1 MGKVRWILEGDR
13 EMVDKG
19 LSDRLSAIE
28 AAEREDRFRCGKLSF
43 SG

>member
-1 MGKVRWILEGDR
+1 MGKVRGYMGGW

-19 LSDRLSAIE
+19 LSDHLSEIE
-28 AAEREDRFRCGKLSF
+28 GAEKDDRFRCEKLSF

>member
-1 MGKVRWILEGDR
+1 MKGPR

-19 LSDRLSAIE
+19 LSDHLSEIE
-28 AAEREDRFRCGKLSF
+28 AAEREDRFGCGKLTF

>member
-1 MGKVRWILEGDR
+1 MGRR

-19 LSDRLSAIE
+19 LSDHLSEIE
-28 AAEREDRFRCGKLSF
+28 AAERGDRFRCGKLSF